1 MISPSVLQAFLPAL
15 LFSTLLSF
23 LAFSQEAKPTR
34 DLDLIIVVGAQGEEE
49 YGKKFRQSADE
60 WKKAAEKAGVGHQI
74 IGIEG
79 KSDAEE
85 DFQSLQKQLNA
96 AAQKQNGALWLV
108 LIGHGTFDGRQA
120 KFNLRGKDVTPEEV
134 GGWLKETQRE
144 IVLVAGG
151 SASAAFIKTLSG
163 PGRIIVSA
171 TKSADEIFYARFG
184 GHFSAAIGGLPEA
197 DLDQDKQVSVLEA
210 FLFAS
215 RKAREFYEND
225 GRLATEHALI
235 EDNGDGIG
243 TRSEIFRGVMAE
255 PVKEGPKPDG
265 DRARQI
271 ALVLN
276 DEEAKLPEALRK
288 RRDEIENEVR
298 VLNEKKATMPEAD
311 YYRDLER
318 LMLDLAK
325 LYEGK
330 S

>member
-1 MISPSVLQAFLPAL
+1 MRKNVTQAFLRVLLPSSVFCFPA
-15 LFSTLLSF
+15 F
-23 LAFSQEAKPTR
+23 AQEAKPAR
-34 DLDLIIVVGAQGEEE
+34 DLDLIIVVGAPGEEE
-49 YGKKFRQSADE
+49 YGKKFRQSADD
-60 WKKAAEKAGVGHQI
+60 WTKAAEKAGVRHAV

-85 DFQSLQKQLNA
+85 DFHTLQKQLTT
-96 AAQKQNGALWLV
+96 AAQKQSGPLWLA

-120 KFNLRGKDVTPEEV
+120 KFNLRGRDVTPEEV
-134 GGWLKETQRE
+134 GRWLKETKRE

-151 SASAAFIKTLSG
+151 SASAAFIQALYG
-163 PGRIIVSA
+163 PGRVIVSA
-171 TKSADEIFYARFG
+171 TKSADEVFYARFG

-243 TRSEIFRGVMAE
+243 TRSELFRGVVAE
-255 PVKEGPKPDG
+255 PVKDGPKPDG

-271 ALVLN
+271 ALVLS
-276 DEEAKLPEALRK
+276 DGEAKLPETLRK

-298 VLNEKKATMPEAD
+298 TLNEKKAQMPEAD
-311 YYRDLER
+311 YYRELER
-318 LMLDLAK
+318 LMLELAL
-325 LYEGK
+325 LYEEN